1 MSQSEQEVSQLLK
14 KSLDF
19 HGHSFHYAVMKKLE
33 ELGNAQTP
41 WGNFLTEFPVQNKG
55 QNSHI
60 DFVLG
65 SVDRNTFLIAE
76 CKRVDPAKGNWCFVK
91 TPYFWKNDQFIQL
104 DKIEGTTATGLTT
117 SRTVMDVHPY
127 NLGFEVKTDQ
137 KGDGIGSS
145 DKSPINAAITQA
157 LRNTSGFINYCFE
170 KLRWTNTNQQLI
182 YRFIPVIF
190 TTANLWVSDVDIG
203 KSNLSDGKLPNDLV
217 NAKKVD
223 WIWFNQNRPDTLSPD
238 LFLLGKQNYP
248 VSYEYYKFLRSVAIV
263 GSSGV
268 ESFLTK
274 DYPSYLQNTDK

>member
-1 MSQSEQEVSQLLK
+1 M
-14 KSLDF
+14 
-19 HGHSFHYAVMKKLE
+19 
-33 ELGNAQTP
+33 
-41 WGNFLTEFPVQNKG
+41 
-55 QNSHI
+55 
-60 DFVLG
+60 
-65 SVDRNTFLIAE
+65 
-76 CKRVDPAKGNWCFVK
+76 
-91 TPYFWKNDQFIQL
+91 